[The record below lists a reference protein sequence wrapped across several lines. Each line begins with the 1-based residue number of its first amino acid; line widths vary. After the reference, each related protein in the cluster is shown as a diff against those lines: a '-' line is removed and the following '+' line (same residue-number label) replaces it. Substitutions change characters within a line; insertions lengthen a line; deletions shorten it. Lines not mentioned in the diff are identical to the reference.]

1 MVKWHVN
8 DREKT
13 EGYSSRS
20 STILEISIGKK
31 SQFQIVQQFGVKRK
45 KVSRKS
51 KMRNGKTRGNK
62 IGKEN
67 GVIGHTQIAKCT
79 FWLLENDV

>member
-1 MVKWHVN
+1 M
-8 DREKT
+8 T
-13 EGYSSRS
+13 ERRPRGTHLGLLPSWKS
-20 STILEISIGKK
+20 LLAKK